1 MITSNIGRIF
11 LDAYNKKYGTD
22 YDAKRFFVEVY
33 YPLFFGHPKYMMWAQ
48 NSPFVQIEKG
58 RKVENLSEKE
68 REEKFNDLMRK
79 IDDGYRDASVAIG
92 YPASDVKK
100 FATTS
105 GQVTNID
112 FPITE
117 EEVFLSWI
125 GAGLGVGVSGGYTIL
140 FSDTGILLD
149 LFDGWKV
156 YRNALETLRSLRG
169 NQIAAWN
176 GQWLAHR
183 YSRDYDADNPMANF
197 NPFVTKESMSVEM
210 LSWTLILIGI
220 ARTCDYPKM
229 MGYVY
234 NIGQMNTTIGFIPF
248 ALDRIRKPYEL
259 YRKLFHGDGRRSE
272 KLWGTAMGFARACQ
286 KGAIGLRAMEPEGL
300 REYMTKGKMPKAPT
314 SEKESISFQTY
325 QIWLLAMLNNEE
337 LWDKSLEFAKE
348 LQTYVRGDKP
358 KSTKR
363 KNQVD
368 TVLSSMNKKQFITSL
383 TEVTV
388 SEKIYD
394 LAKVI
399 HLMPADNVTYFL
411 TLIRFH
417 YAALD
422 DRTATEYTLFENN

>member
-1 MITSNIGRIF
+1 MIASNIGRKF

-33 YPLFFGHPKYMMWAQ
+33 YPLFFGHPKYLMTAG
-48 NSPFVQIEKG
+48 NSPLENPKISWDKMISGQIPFETPEN
-58 RKVENLSEKE
+58 RKD
-68 REEKFNDLMRK
+68 RFDALMSK
-79 IDDGYRDASVAIG
+79 IEAGCKDASVAIG
-92 YPASDVKK
+92 YPASDVKE

-112 FPITE
+112 FSITE
-117 EEVFLSWI
+117 EEVFLSWV

-140 FSDTGILLD
+140 FSDAGILLD

-156 YRNALETLRSLRG
+156 YRNVLETLRPLKG

-183 YSRDYDADNPMANF
+183 YSRVFDRGNPMSNF
-197 NPFVTKESMSVEM
+197 YPFGTKESKSVDI
-210 LSWTLILIGI
+210 LSWTAILIGI
-220 ARTCDYPKM
+220 ARTYNHPKM
-229 MGYVY
+229 LGYVY
-234 NIGQMNTTIGFIPF
+234 KIGQMNTTIGFIPF
-248 ALDRIRKPYEL
+248 ALDRIRKPSEL
-259 YRKLFHGDGRRSE
+259 YRKLFRDDGRRSE
-272 KLWGTAMGFARACQ
+272 KLWGTAMGFAQACQ
-286 KGAIGLRAMEPEGL
+286 KGVIGLQAMEPKGL
-300 REYMTKGKMPKAPT
+300 REYMNRGEMPKPPK
-314 SEKESISFQTY
+314 SEEESISFQTY

-348 LQTYVRGDKP
+348 LQAYVRGDKP

-368 TVLSSMNKKQFITSL
+368 SVLSSVNKKQFISSL
-383 TEVTV
+383 TEVTA
-388 SEKIYD
+388 SEKIYE
-394 LAKVI
+394 LAKLI

-417 YAALD
+417 YAKLD
-422 DRTATEYTLFENN
+422 D